1 MLSILVAFTIFIGI
15 VLVVLLLF
23 VLGKL
28 NWLENATNSMLD
40 KIDVFPNTQLTK
52 DASPDVTDP
61 YFYGLTGKKLWS
73 CITESDLTDLSSQ
86 EIEEIRPRY
95 AIVLVKALAKFI
107 KDEEDDDEILRNIR
121 TVKTTRGKIDI
132 WIPSKTVDK
141 CDKISEELQNYEQI
155 EDDSTTSEGESASEG
170 DVVISKKD
178 KRAEIEKSIQSLVE
192 GLVKKARIKYSSEM
206 ATDLI
211 KIVF

>member
-1 MLSILVAFTIFIGI
+1 
-15 VLVVLLLF
+15 
-23 VLGKL
+23 
-28 NWLENATNSMLD
+28 
-40 KIDVFPNTQLTK
+40 
-52 DASPDVTDP
+52 
-61 YFYGLTGKKLWS
+61 LTGKKLWS

-211 KIVF
+211 KIIF